1 MPRQDEDDQL
11 DDEFVD
17 DAGVEGQ
24 AEQEDPDSKKPLA
37 SGMAIS
43 AVVHAVVLFLF
54 SLIVLISQSL
64 EEEAPPVRLN
74 QIDPPPKKEEQKLER
89 EVTTSE
95 VPLDVEAE
103 SDKPSPINQLDIP
116 VEDAASREEDTDSDI
131 PKGREEAV
139 ADSEMGGSG
148 AFMAIGA
155 GGGSSGMFGSR
166 TGGGKRRALGKFGGS
181 KGGESAVDAAL
192 RWFKKH
198 QSPNGMWDVDK
209 YPTNCQDPGNKCEPG
224 TENTGEEGDVACTGY
239 ALLCFLGA
247 GYDHKMP
254 SKYKATVKK
263 GIDWLVSVQKPDG
276 LWGQRNYENAVATM
290 AIAECYAMS
299 NDPALKD
306 PAQKGVNIILKR
318 QLKDTAGGYG
328 LGWDYTDPK
337 AERIDS
343 SVTGWNVMALKS
355 AAAGGLN
362 VGNGME
368 GAKSWLKR
376 CWEVT
381 NPDWKKLTD
390 PYNAESRFPY
400 TWNTVT
406 NTFEMDPVGSD
417 NHDMAPV
424 GALCAVFLGH
434 KAGDMMLESLCNYIM
449 KHQLPKAYPCN
460 TYYMY
465 YNTLA
470 IFQAGGKRW
479 DDWNATVRDMLV
491 NSQKKTNDCFDG
503 SWDYKDTKFH
513 GFNTGRLLSTA
524 YCCLSLEVYYRYL
537 PVAAKGH

>member
-1 MPRQDEDDQL
+1 MPRQEPEE
-11 DDEFVD
+11 EFVD
-17 DAGVEGQ
+17 DQVIEDVEDG
-24 AEQEDPDSKKPLA
+24 EQEDPDSKKPLA

-43 AVVHAVVLFLF
+43 IGVHLVVLFLF
-54 SLIVLISQSL
+54 SLIMLIESVL
-64 EEEAPPVRLN
+64 EEDPPPVRLN
-74 QIDPPPKKEEQKLER
+74 QIDPPPKKDEPRLER
-89 EVTTSE
+89 EISNAE

-103 SDKPSPINQLDIP
+103 ADKPSPINQLDVPI
-116 VEDAASREEDTDSDI
+116 EDAASREEDTDSDV

-155 GGGSSGMFGSR
+155 GGGASGMFGSR
-166 TGGGKRRALGKFGGS
+166 NGGGKKRALGKYGGS

-224 TENTGEEGDVACTGY
+224 TENTGEEGDVACSAY

-247 GYDHKMP
+247 GYDHRMP

-276 LWGQRNYENAVATM
+276 LWGSRNYENAVATM
-290 AIAECYAMS
+290 AIAEAYAMS

-306 PAQKGVNIILKR
+306 PAQKGVNIVLKN
-318 QLKDTAGGYG
+318 QLKDKVGGYG
-328 LGWDYTDPK
+328 LGWDYTAPNEVRQD
-337 AERIDS
+337 A

-355 AAAGGLN
+355 AAAGGIS
-362 VGNGME
+362 VGNGMD
-368 GAKSWLKR
+368 GAKQWLR
-376 CWEVT
+376 RTWEAT
-381 NPDWKKLTD
+381 NPEWKKITD
-390 PYNAESRFPY
+390 PYLHESRFPY
-400 TWNTVT
+400 VWNPQNNTVQI
-406 NTFEMDPVGSD
+406 DAVGSK
-417 NHDMAPV
+417 NHDMACV

-434 KAGDMMLESLCNYIM
+434 KSGDMMLESLCNYVM
-449 KHQLPKAYPCN
+449 KHQVPQGYPCN

-479 DDWNATVRDMLV
+479 DEWNNKVRDMLV
-491 NSQKKTNDCFDG
+491 NAQKKSNDCFDG
-503 SWDYKDTKFH
+503 SWDFKDTVFH
-513 GFNTGRLLSTA
+513 GHPTGRLLSTA

-537 PVAAKGH
+537 PVAAKGK